1 MQLCLRRPMAVG
13 ISQTHVSKPQRRT
26 DLYVRALREYVE
38 ALGNV
43 LEIRARFPN
52 GEIAVINFG
61 AADTK
66 IIRATPK
73 RREHKTTS
81 KRR

>member
-26 DLYVRALREYVE
+26 DIYVSALREYVE